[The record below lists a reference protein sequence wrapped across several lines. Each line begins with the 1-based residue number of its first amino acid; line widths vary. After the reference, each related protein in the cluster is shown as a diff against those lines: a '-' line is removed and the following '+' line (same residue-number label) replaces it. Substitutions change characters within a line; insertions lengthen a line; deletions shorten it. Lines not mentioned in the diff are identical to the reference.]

1 MQIFVK
7 TLTGKTIVL
16 NVEPSET
23 VEDIKNLIQ
32 KEEGVPKEQQRLI
45 SYKELMNNKT
55 LSEYNITN
63 LSTIYLSLFLKSS
76 LQT

>member
-32 KEEGVPKEQQRLI
+32 KKGKCLNQI
-45 SYKELMNNKT
+45 AAKD
-55 LSEYNITN
+55 I
-63 LSTIYLSLFLKSS
+63 
-76 LQT
+76 